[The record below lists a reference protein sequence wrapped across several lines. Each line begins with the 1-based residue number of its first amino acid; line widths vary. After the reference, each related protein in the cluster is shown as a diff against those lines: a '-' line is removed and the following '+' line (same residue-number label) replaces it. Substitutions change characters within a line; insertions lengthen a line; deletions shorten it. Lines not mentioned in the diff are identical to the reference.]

1 MNNLEFNTNHGTITN
16 TNCAVD
22 IINRLSD
29 ENYTKEDVVE
39 LVNKSTDVTYVS
51 NGGQPCSK
59 EIAAYKL
66 IKLDVFSNSGQYI
79 YLSMYKTSGI
89 QGQFKGHYIG
99 TYERLIQKIC
109 DNSYIVK
116 GDESVSHFTGVM
128 NDLYSRLLNK
138 EYWKSSTTGD
148 ASRLISY
155 LYAMFNKCVNSC
167 HSTPEVLS
175 TSKDS
180 SRVCFNT
187 KLIDVYGSFLYLA
200 CDVVDDEA
208 ENYRIQNPQI
218 LVSKSDF
225 VNAGFDS
232 KATYPAPVNFFSELS
247 DVVFKG
253 TLEDFDLDDTRRLDH
268 LVADSRK
275 NRLPARYQNITNV
288 DMANCVKYSV
298 EMALKL
304 LVTDY
309 RHIVPMYNVS
319 RDEIQFMLPLYL
331 DRRYAEIPEV
341 ALIVSKD
348 ARTGLY
354 VVNTMISIDA
364 AYVNSRTLSA
374 STANW
379 LERGV
384 MQITAN

>member
-16 TNCAVD
+16 IECVLD
-22 IINRLSD
+22 IVNRLSD
-29 ENYTKEDVVE
+29 ENYTKEDVIE

-51 NGGQPCSK
+51 NGGQMCSK

-66 IKLDVFSNSGQYI
+66 IKLDVFSTSGQYI

-89 QGQFKGHYIG
+89 QGQFKGHFIG
-99 TYERLIQKIC
+99 TYERLIQRIC
-109 DNSYIVK
+109 NNSYIVK
-116 GDESVSHFTGVM
+116 GDETVSHFTGVM
-128 NDLYSRLLNK
+128 NDLYTRLLNK
-138 EYWKSSTTGD
+138 EYWKSNTTGD

-155 LYAMFNKCVNSC
+155 LYAMFNKCVNSRHC
-167 HSTPEVLS
+167 TPEVLS
-175 TSKDS
+175 ISKDE

-200 CDVVDDEA
+200 CDAVDDEA

-348 ARTGLY
+348 SRTGLY

-384 MQITAN
+384 MQITVN